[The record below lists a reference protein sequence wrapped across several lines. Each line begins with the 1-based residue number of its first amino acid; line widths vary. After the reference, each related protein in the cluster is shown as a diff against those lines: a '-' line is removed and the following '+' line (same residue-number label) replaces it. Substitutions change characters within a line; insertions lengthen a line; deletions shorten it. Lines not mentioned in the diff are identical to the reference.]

1 MMPALPNSTSRA
13 VWLLTRMR
21 LLRLFNMVNAF
32 SLRRKKGAQRTG
44 TQRKRTMYWILSPL
58 VGLLMMFGVVNL
70 LNGSI
75 VNLHCAIDHPAVCMK
90 AGSLKNNPAAQS
102 MIMDQL
108 RVIGFSPRLAA
119 AATLQMLML
128 WLVSVLMPLSS
139 REMAQAE
146 WDLEWLV
153 TLPVQ
158 RKALLWG
165 RILERTI
172 ANPSGMMSV
181 WPACIVLAWY
191 GGHGWLSALS
201 GFAVACVL
209 LVLAAVARTLADTGL
224 RLSLAPSQ
232 LRNLQAL
239 ASVTCLPIMYMAMS
253 YSMMSYGSFT
263 YDWARHFPAWT
274 LWTPPGLA
282 VQALTAHKAAQA
294 ALAAAVLLAQTALL
308 AVAGMALLR
317 RQLRA
322 GVVGGGARESV
333 ARKARGAGASGT
345 LGASGA
351 LSASG
356 APSASGA
363 SSTSGTADSA
373 GTPDAAAAS
382 GGAGRLARL
391 RQWGTTL
398 QRRELRLLGR
408 DRNFLVQS
416 LLVPVVIVGSQLV
429 FNNQLQSFAQIGE
442 NQFLMAAVAF
452 GIGSYVLMLSAF
464 QTLNTEGNALWML
477 YTFPRPL
484 ESMLKEKARLWGVLA
499 LSYPLLVFAAG
510 LYFKPVFSWQLA
522 WLAAIALAGVVIFSG
537 IAVSLGVFACDPL
550 AQETHARI
558 RPTYSY
564 LYMLLCSLYVYG
576 IYAQEWIQTVA
587 IMVLTCGLSLALWQK
602 ARDALPY
609 LLDPAAS
616 PPPRVA
622 LSDGLIAAITFF
634 VMQMLALLL
643 LTHGK
648 PANAR
653 DVALAFALAGAFV
666 YAVMRLVY
674 WRYKTAGVP
683 AVLATAAHGGAG
695 AALRD
700 ALKNGV
706 IGGAVASLSGYAYVQ
721 MVQGT
726 IWERAPVSGSLWLVA
741 MAVLAAPVFE
751 EFIFRGLIHTGL
763 KRLLPSLAAAVGSAA
778 IFAIVH
784 PPVAM
789 VPVFVTGLCAA
800 WAHRRSTSL
809 LAPMVVHAVY
819 NSVIV
824 ALQFKF

>member
-1 MMPALPNSTSRA
+1 MMAPAPNSAARA
-13 VWLLTRMR
+13 VWLLTRVR
-21 LLRLFNMVNAF
+21 LLRLFNMLNGF
-32 SLRRKKGAQRTG
+32 SLGKKKGQQRTG
-44 TQRKRTMYWILSPL
+44 TQRKRTVYWILSPI
-58 VGLLMMFGVVNL
+58 VGAMMMVGVINI

-75 VNLHCAIDHPAVCMK
+75 VNLHCAIDHTPACMK
-90 AGSLKNNPAAQS
+90 AVSLKNNPAVQS
-102 MIMDQL
+102 LVMDQL
-108 RVIGFSPRLAA
+108 QAMAFSTKLAA
-119 AATLQMLML
+119 AATLQLLML

-139 REMAQAE
+139 REMAQPE

-165 RILERTI
+165 RLLERTI

-191 GGHGWLSALS
+191 GGHGWWSGLS
-201 GFAVACVL
+201 GLAAAAVL
-209 LVLAAVARTLADTGL
+209 LMLAALARTLVDTGL

-239 ASVTCLPIMYMAMS
+239 ASVACLPIMYMAMS
-253 YSMMSYGSFT
+253 YSMMGYGSFT
-263 YDWARHFPAWT
+263 YDWARHFPAWS

-282 VQALTAHKAAQA
+282 VRALTAHTLPQA
-294 ALAAAVLLAQTALL
+294 ALAGALLVAQTVLLMM
-308 AVAGMALLR
+308 AGMALLQH
-317 RQLRA
+317 QLRA
-322 GVVGGGARESV
+322 GVVGSGARES
-333 ARKARGAGASGT
+333 AGRKAGAAM
-345 LGASGA
+345 APEQDGA
-351 LSASG
+351 LDKDCAQDQGG
-356 APSASGA
+356 APQGWLE
-363 SSTSGTADSA
+363 
-373 GTPDAAAAS
+373 
-382 GGAGRLARL
+382 RARH
-391 RQWGTTL
+391 WGTTL
-398 QRRELRLLGR
+398 QRRELRLLSR

-442 NQFLMAAVAF
+442 NQQLMAAVAF

-477 YTFPRPL
+477 YTFPRSL
-484 ESMLKEKARLWGVLA
+484 DSMLKEKARLWGVLA
-499 LSYPLLVFAAG
+499 LTYPLLVFAAG
-510 LYFKPVFSWQLA
+510 LYFKPVFTWQLA

-576 IYAQEWIQTVA
+576 IYAQEWLQTIA
-587 IMVLTCGLSLALWQK
+587 IMVLTSGLSLALWQK

-622 LSDGLIAAITFF
+622 LSDGLIAAVIFF
-634 VMQMLALLL
+634 VMQLLALLL
-643 LTHGK
+643 LTRGK
-648 PANAR
+648 QANVR
-653 DVALAFALAGAFV
+653 DLALAFTLAGGLV
-666 YAVMRLVY
+666 YGAMRLVY

-683 AVLATAAHGGAG
+683 AVLATAPHGGVAG
-695 AALRD
+695 AVRD
-700 ALKNGV
+700 ALKTGV
-706 IGGAVASLSGYAYVQ
+706 AGGVVASVFGYAYLYLLH
-721 MVQGT
+721 GT
-726 IWERAPVSGSLWLVA
+726 IWERAPVTGSLWYAA

-751 EFIFRGLIHTGL
+751 EFIFRGLIHAGL
-763 KRLLPSLAAAVGSAA
+763 QRLVPSLAAALGSAA

-784 PPVAM
+784 PAGAM
-789 VPVFVTGLCAA
+789 APVFVLGLCAA
-800 WAHRRSTSL
+800 WAHGRSTSL
-809 LAPMVVHAVY
+809 LAPMIVHAIY
-819 NSVIV
+819 NLTIV
-824 ALQFKF
+824 GLQFRW

>member
-1 MMPALPNSTSRA
+1 MMAPLPNSTARA
-13 VWLLTRMR
+13 VWLLTRIR
-21 LLRLFNMVNAF
+21 LLRLFNMLNGF
-32 SLRRKKGAQRTG
+32 SLRKKKGPQRTG
-44 TQRKRTMYWILSPL
+44 TQRKRTVYWILTPI
-58 VGLLMMFGVVNL
+58 VGLLMLFGVINVI
-70 LNGSI
+70 NGSLL
-75 VNLHCAIDHPAVCMK
+75 NLHCALDHPRACMK
-90 AGSLKNNPAAQS
+90 AITLKNNPAVQS

-108 RVIGFSPRLAA
+108 QAAGFSIKLAA
-119 AATLQMLML
+119 AATLQLLML
-128 WLVSVLMPLSS
+128 WVVSVLMPLSS
-139 REMAQAE
+139 REMAQPE

-165 RILERTI
+165 RLLERTF
-172 ANPSGMMSV
+172 ANPSGIMSV
-181 WPACIVLAWY
+181 YPACIVLAWY
-191 GGHGWLSALS
+191 GGHGWWSAIS
-201 GFAVACVL
+201 GLAAACVL
-209 LVLAAVARTLADTGL
+209 LMLAALARTLTDTGL

-239 ASVTCLPIMYMAMS
+239 ASVACLPIMYMAMS
-253 YSMMSYGSFT
+253 YSMMGYGSFT

-282 VQALTAHKAAQA
+282 VQALTAHTLPQA
-294 ALAAAVLLAQTALL
+294 AMAAALLVAQTAVLM
-308 AVAGMALLR
+308 VAGMALLQH
-317 RQLRA
+317 QLRA
-322 GVVGGGARESV
+322 GVVGGGSRESTV
-333 ARKARGAGASGT
+333 RKAGASAAPAED
-345 LGASGA
+345 GAQPGWLA
-351 LSASG
+351 GLRHWGSA
-356 APSASGA
+356 
-363 SSTSGTADSA
+363 
-373 GTPDAAAAS
+373 
-382 GGAGRLARL
+382 
-391 RQWGTTL
+391 L

-442 NQFLMAAVAF
+442 NQQLMAAVAF

-477 YTFPRPL
+477 YTFPRSL
-484 ESMLKEKARLWGVLA
+484 DSMLKEKARLWGVLA

-510 LYFKPVFSWQLA
+510 LYFKPVFNWQLA
-522 WLAAIALAGVVIFSG
+522 WLAFIALAGVVIFSG

-564 LYMLLCSLYVYG
+564 LYMLLCSLYVFG
-576 IYAQEWIQTVA
+576 IYAQEWVQTIA
-587 IMVLTCGLSLALWQK
+587 IMVLTSGLSLALWQK

-634 VMQMLALLL
+634 VVQLLALLL
-643 LTHGK
+643 LTRGK
-648 PANAR
+648 PANMR
-653 DVALAFALAGAFV
+653 DVALAFAIAGAVV

-683 AVLATAAHGGAG
+683 SMLASALHGGAG
-695 AALRD
+695 GAVRD
-700 ALKNGV
+700 ALKSGVTAGV
-706 IGGAVASLSGYAYVQ
+706 IAGMFGYAYLQ
-721 MVQGT
+721 MLQGT
-726 IWERAPVSGSLWLVA
+726 VWERDSIAGSLWFAA
-741 MAVLAAPVFE
+741 MAIVAAPVFE

-763 KRLLPSLAAAVGSAA
+763 RRLAPPLAAALGSAA

-784 PPVAM
+784 PSGAM
-789 VPVFVTGLCAA
+789 APVFVVGLCAA
-800 WAHRRSTSL
+800 WAHGRSTSL
-809 LAPMVVHAVY
+809 LAPMIAHAIY

-824 ALQFKF
+824 ALQLKW

>member
-1 MMPALPNSTSRA
+1 MMAPAANSAARA
-13 VWLLTRMR
+13 VWLLTRVR
-21 LLRLFNMVNAF
+21 LLRLFNMLNGF
-32 SLRRKKGAQRTG
+32 SLGKKKGPQRTG
-44 TQRKRTMYWILSPL
+44 THRKRTVYWILSPI
-58 VGLLMMFGVVNL
+58 VGFFMMFGVINI

-75 VNLHCAIDHPAVCMK
+75 VNLHCAIDHTPACMK
-90 AGSLKNNPAAQS
+90 AASLKNNPAVQS
-102 MIMDQL
+102 LVMDQL
-108 RVIGFSPRLAA
+108 QATGFSARLAA
-119 AATLQMLML
+119 AATLQLLML

-139 REMAQAE
+139 REMAQPE

-165 RILERTI
+165 RLLERTI
-172 ANPSGMMSV
+172 ANPSGLMSV

-191 GGHGWLSALS
+191 GGHGWWSALS
-201 GFAVACVL
+201 GFAAAIVL
-209 LVLAAVARTLADTGL
+209 LMLAALVRTLVDTGL

-239 ASVTCLPIMYMAMS
+239 ASVACLPIMYMAMS
-253 YSMMSYGSFT
+253 YSMMGYGSFT
-263 YDWARHFPAWT
+263 YDWARHFPAWS

-282 VQALTAHKAAQA
+282 VRALTAHTLPQA
-294 ALAAAVLLAQTALL
+294 ALAGAVLVAQTAVLMM
-308 AVAGMALLR
+308 AGMMLLQH
-317 RQLRA
+317 QLRA
-322 GVVGGGARESV
+322 GVVGSGVRESAV
-333 ARKARGAGASGT
+333 RKPGAATGVDD
-345 LGASGA
+345 
-351 LSASG
+351 
-356 APSASGA
+356 
-363 SSTSGTADSA
+363 DSPA
-373 GTPDAAAAS
+373 QGW
-382 GGAGRLARL
+382 LARA
-391 RQWGTTL
+391 RHWGTTL
-398 QRRELRLLGR
+398 QRREIRLLSR

-442 NQFLMAAVAF
+442 NQHLMAAVAF

-477 YTFPRPL
+477 YTFPRSL
-484 ESMLKEKARLWGVLA
+484 DSMLKEKARLWGVLA
-499 LSYPLLVFAAG
+499 LTYPLLVFAAG

-522 WLAAIALAGVVIFSG
+522 WLAAIALAGVAIFSG

-576 IYAQEWIQTVA
+576 IYAQEWLQTIA
-587 IMVLTCGLSLALWQK
+587 IMVLTSGLSLALWQK

-622 LSDGLIAAITFF
+622 LSDGLIAAMTFF

-643 LTHGK
+643 LTRGK
-648 PANAR
+648 PANVR
-653 DVALAFALAGAFV
+653 DLALAFTLAGAFV
-666 YAVMRLVY
+666 YGAMRLVY

-683 AVLATAAHGGAG
+683 AVLAIAPHGGVAG
-695 AALRD
+695 AGRD
-700 ALKNGV
+700 ALKTGITGGV
-706 IGGAVASLSGYAYVQ
+706 LASAFGFAYLHLL
-721 MVQGT
+721 QGT
-726 IWERAPVSGSLWLVA
+726 IWEREAVTASLWYAA
-741 MAVLAAPVFE
+741 MAVLAAPLFE
-751 EFIFRGLIHTGL
+751 EFIFRGLIHAGL
-763 KRLLPSLAAAVGSAA
+763 QRLVPSLAAALGSAA

-784 PPVAM
+784 PAGAM
-789 VPVFVTGLCAA
+789 VPVFVLGLCTA
-800 WAHRRSTSL
+800 WAHGRSKSL
-809 LAPMVVHAVY
+809 LAPMLVHAIY
-819 NSVIV
+819 NSAIV

>member
-1 MMPALPNSTSRA
+1 MTSPMPNSAARS
-13 VWLLTRMR
+13 VWLLTRVR
-21 LLRLFNMVNAF
+21 LLRMFNMVNAF
-32 SLRRKKGAQRTG
+32 SLRKKKGAQRTG
-44 TQRKRTMYWILSPL
+44 TQRKRTVYWILSPI
-58 VGLLMMFGVVNL
+58 VGALMMVGVINI

-75 VNLHCAIDHPAVCMK
+75 VNLHCAIDHSQACMK
-90 AGSLKNNPAAQS
+90 AVTLKNNPAVQYL
-102 MIMDQL
+102 IMDHL
-108 RVIGFSPRLAA
+108 KATAFSTKLAA

-128 WLVSVLMPLSS
+128 WLVAVLMPLSS
-139 REMAQAE
+139 RELAQAE

-165 RILERTI
+165 RLLERTV
-172 ANPSGMMSV
+172 ANPSGVMSV

-191 GGHGWLSALS
+191 GGHGWLSVFS
-201 GFAVACVL
+201 GLVAACL
-209 LVLAAVARTLADTGL
+209 LLMLAALARTLADTGM

-239 ASVTCLPIMYMAMS
+239 ASVVCLPIMYMAMS
-253 YSMMSYGSFT
+253 YSMMGYGSFT

-282 VQALTAHKAAQA
+282 VQALTAHTLQQAAMAATLLAAQTFILMMA
-294 ALAAAVLLAQTALL
+294 GVAVLQH
-308 AVAGMALLR
+308 
-317 RQLRA
+317 QLRA
-322 GVVGGGARESV
+322 GVVGGGSRESTT
-333 ARKARGAGASGT
+333 RKASTAAPADDDGAHQG
-345 LGASGA
+345 L
-351 LSASG
+351 
-356 APSASGA
+356 
-363 SSTSGTADSA
+363 
-373 GTPDAAAAS
+373 
-382 GGAGRLARL
+382 LARL
-391 RQWGTTL
+391 QHWGTTL
-398 QRRELRLLGR
+398 QRRELRLLSR

-442 NQFLMAAVAF
+442 NQHLMAAVAF

-477 YTFPRPL
+477 YTFPRSL

-522 WLAAIALAGVVIFSG
+522 WLAMIALAGVVIFSG

-576 IYAQEWIQTVA
+576 IYAQEWLQTIA
-587 IMVLTCGLSLALWQK
+587 IMVLTSGLSLALWQK

-634 VMQMLALLL
+634 VTQLLALLL
-643 LTHGK
+643 LTRGK

-653 DVALAFALAGAFV
+653 DVALAFAMAGAFV
-666 YAVMRLVY
+666 YGAMRLVY

-683 AVLATAAHGGAG
+683 SVLAIVLHGSAA
-695 AALRD
+695 AAVRD
-700 ALKNGV
+700 ALKTGLV
-706 IGGAVASLSGYAYVQ
+706 AGAVASAFGYAYLH
-721 MVQGT
+721 MLQGT
-726 IWERAPVSGSLWLVA
+726 VWQREPVTGSLWFIA

-751 EFIFRGLIHTGL
+751 EFIFRGLIHAGL
-763 KRLLPSLAAAVGSAA
+763 RRLLPSLAAALGSAA

-784 PPVAM
+784 PSGSM
-789 VPVFVTGLCAA
+789 VPVFVLGLCTA
-800 WAHRRSTSL
+800 WAHGRSTSL
-809 LAPMVVHAVY
+809 LAPMVVHAIY
-819 NSVIV
+819 NLTIV
-824 ALQFKF
+824 GLQIRW

>member
-1 MMPALPNSTSRA
+1 MMAPMPNSAARS
-13 VWLLTRMR
+13 VWLLTRVR
-21 LLRLFNMVNAF
+21 LLRMFNMVNAF
-32 SLRRKKGAQRTG
+32 SLRKKKDRQRSG
-44 TQRKRTMYWILSPL
+44 TQRKRTVYWILSPI
-58 VGLLMMFGVVNL
+58 VGALMMLGVINII
-70 LNGSI
+70 NGSI
-75 VNLHCAIDHPAVCMK
+75 VNLHCAIDHSQACIKAVT
-90 AGSLKNNPAAQS
+90 LKNNPAVQHS
-102 MIMDQL
+102 IMAHMKATA
-108 RVIGFSPRLAA
+108 FSTRLAA

-139 REMAQAE
+139 RELAQAE

-158 RKALLWG
+158 RRALLWG
-165 RILERTI
+165 RLLERTL
-172 ANPSGMMSV
+172 ANPSGITSV

-191 GGHGWLSALS
+191 GGHGWWSAFS
-201 GFAVACVL
+201 GLAAACVL
-209 LVLAAVARTLADTGL
+209 LMLAALARTLVDTGL

-239 ASVTCLPIMYMAMS
+239 ASVACLPIMYMALS
-253 YSMMSYGSFT
+253 YSMMSYSAFT

-282 VQALTAHKAAQA
+282 VQALTAHTLPQA
-294 ALAAAVLLAQTALL
+294 ATAAAWLVAQTWMLMM
-308 AVAGMALLR
+308 AGMALLQY
-317 RQLRA
+317 QLRA
-322 GVVGGGARESV
+322 GVVAGGAREGTVRKGRDKSA
-333 ARKARGAGASGT
+333 ARDGG
-345 LGASGA
+345 
-351 LSASG
+351 
-356 APSASGA
+356 
-363 SSTSGTADSA
+363 
-373 GTPDAAAAS
+373 GTPPGWRA
-382 GGAGRLARL
+382 RLAH
-391 RQWGTTL
+391 WGTTL

-416 LLVPVVIVGSQLV
+416 LLVPVVIVASQLV

-442 NQFLMAAVAF
+442 NQQLMAAVAF

-477 YTFPRPL
+477 YTFPRSL

-510 LYFKPVFSWQLA
+510 LYFRPVFSLQLA
-522 WLAAIALAGVVIFSG
+522 WLAVIALAGVVIFSG

-576 IYAQEWIQTVA
+576 IYAQEWMQTVS
-587 IMVLTCGLSLALWQK
+587 IMVLTSGLSLALWQK

-622 LSDGLIAAITFF
+622 LSDGLVAAITFF
-634 VMQMLALLL
+634 VAQLLALLL
-643 LTHGK
+643 ITRGK
-648 PANAR
+648 QANAR
-653 DVALAFALAGAFV
+653 DLALAFAAAGAFV
-666 YAVMRLVY
+666 YAAMRVIY

-683 AVLATAAHGGAG
+683 AVLASALHGGAG
-695 AALRD
+695 AAVRD
-700 ALKNGV
+700 ALKNGITAGV
-706 IGGAVASLSGYAYVQ
+706 IASVFGYAYLH
-721 MVQGT
+721 MLQGT
-726 IWERAPVSGSLWLVA
+726 VWQREPVAGSLWFAA
-741 MAVLAAPVFE
+741 MAIVAAPVFE
-751 EFIFRGLIHTGL
+751 EFIFRGLIHAGL
-763 KRLLPSLAAAVGSAA
+763 KRLVPALPAALGSAA

-784 PPVAM
+784 PSGAM
-789 VPVFVTGLCAA
+789 VPVFVLGLCAA
-800 WAHRRSTSL
+800 WAHGRSTSL
-809 LAPMVVHAVY
+809 LAPMVVHALY

-824 ALQFKF
+824 ALQFK

>member
-1 MMPALPNSTSRA
+1 MMAPANSVARTI
-13 VWLLTRMR
+13 WLLTRVR
-21 LLRLFNMVNAF
+21 LLRLFNMLNGF
-32 SLRRKKGAQRTG
+32 SLRKKKGTQRTG
-44 TQRKRTMYWILSPL
+44 TQRKRTVYWILSPI
-58 VGLLMMFGVVNL
+58 VGLVMMFGVINI

-75 VNLHCAIDHPAVCMK
+75 INLHCAIDHAPACMK
-90 AGSLKNNPAAQS
+90 AGTLKNNPALQS
-102 MIMDQL
+102 QVMDQL
-108 RVIGFSPRLAA
+108 QAMAFSTQLAA
-119 AATLQMLML
+119 AATLQLLML

-139 REMAQAE
+139 REMAQPE

-165 RILERTI
+165 RLLERTVV
-172 ANPSGMMSV
+172 NPSGIMSV
-181 WPACIVLAWY
+181 WPACMVLAWY
-191 GGHGWLSALS
+191 GNHGWWSIVS
-201 GFAVACVL
+201 GFAAAIVL
-209 LVLAAVARTLADTGL
+209 LMLAALARTVVDTGL

-239 ASVTCLPIMYMAMS
+239 SSVACLPIMYMAMS
-253 YSMMSYGSFT
+253 YSMMGYGSFT
-263 YDWARHFPAWT
+263 YDWARQFPAWS

-282 VQALTAHKAAQA
+282 VQALTAHALPQA
-294 ALAAAVLLAQTALL
+294 ALAGVLLVAQTVLL
-308 AVAGMALLR
+308 MAAGMALLR
-317 RQLRA
+317 YQLRA
-322 GVVGGGARESV
+322 GVVGGGTRESAV
-333 ARKARGAGASGT
+333 RKAR
-345 LGASGA
+345 
-351 LSASG
+351 
-356 APSASGA
+356 
-363 SSTSGTADSA
+363 
-373 GTPDAAAAS
+373 AAS
-382 GGAGRLARL
+382 AVADEKDDDQIAPGWLARA
-391 RQWGTTL
+391 RHWGSTL
-398 QRRELRLLGR
+398 QRRELRLLSR

-442 NQFLMAAVAF
+442 NQQLMAAVAF

-477 YTFPRPL
+477 YTFPRSL
-484 ESMLKEKARLWGVLA
+484 ESMLQEKARLWGVLA
-499 LSYPLLVFAAG
+499 LTYPLLVFAAG

-522 WLAAIALAGVVIFSG
+522 WLAVIALAGVVIFSG
-537 IAVSLGVFACDPL
+537 IAVALGVFACDPL

-576 IYAQEWIQTVA
+576 IYAQDWLQTVA

-622 LSDGLIAAITFF
+622 LSDGLIAAMLFF
-634 VMQMLALLL
+634 VMQLLALLL
-643 LTHGK
+643 ITRGK
-648 PANAR
+648 QANVR
-653 DVALAFALAGAFV
+653 DMALAFTLAGALV
-666 YAVMRLVY
+666 YGVMRLVY

-683 AVLATAAHGGAG
+683 AVLASALHGGAAG
-695 AALRD
+695 ALRD
-700 ALKNGV
+700 AVTNGV
-706 IGGAVASLSGYAYVQ
+706 TAGVLASLFGYAYLHLLD
-721 MVQGT
+721 GT
-726 IWERAPVSGSLWLVA
+726 IWERQAISGSLWYAA
-741 MAVLAAPVFE
+741 MAVLAAPLFE

-763 KRLLPSLAAAVGSAA
+763 QRLMPSLAAALGSAA

-784 PPVAM
+784 PAGSM
-789 VPVFVTGLCAA
+789 VPVFVLGLCAA
-800 WAHRRSTSL
+800 WAHGRSTSL
-809 LAPMVVHAVY
+809 LAPMVAHAIY